1 MSAVMNEAAAG
12 FASRDARYGC
22 VLKLVA
28 PTDASEVECGHAV
41 LVAPDLALTVA
52 HCVKQW
58 QRQLQLLCVLSG
70 ERAAV
75 ASVHWAG
82 GVSHVYGDAAR
93 HFPQIPIDKF
103 SDEIVVLR
111 LAAPMRAACA
121 EIELAPR
128 QPAYAVQLAAA
139 DRRAGGQVWV
149 APLQVA
155 AELRGLMLAVDPDN
169 GALPVA
175 SGAPVFLQESGD
187 DPLRLIGLQVCRSAL
202 PAGMNLPGI
211 DQYAGLVTLT
221 ARRLLWILGQ
231 RREAVPRASVVA
243 PRLPAA
249 PRHFVMRRTDGSQ
262 AGAAD
267 LVEIDDLDYF
277 HLKPWRLLA
286 SGTLDLLTSE
296 GALWTTRVAGSERV
310 RLQIVTH
317 PVGEVVDLILLP
329 GGSTAAPWPWLRGS
343 LQFHGQLIHVYL
355 YRRSDAPEPERCCC
369 PGRVRVEAYVDGGAH
384 AEDRPERHQ
393 RIYAG
398 GATVAG
404 AALPATARA
413 LCANDFAQDDVGNGH
428 EGHGRH

>member
-139 DRRAGGQVWV
+139 DRRAGGQGGSGSRGGSSSRRAKPSSEVV
-149 APLQVA
+149 AG
-155 AELRGLMLAVDPDN
+155 RN
-169 GALPVA
+169 
-175 SGAPVFLQESGD
+175 
-187 DPLRLIGLQVCRSAL
+187 
-202 PAGMNLPGI
+202 
-211 DQYAGLVTLT
+211 
-221 ARRLLWILGQ
+221 
-231 RREAVPRASVVA
+231 SVVEA
-243 PRLPAA
+243 LRA
-249 PRHFVMRRTDGSQ
+249 FS
-262 AGAAD
+262 
-267 LVEIDDLDYF
+267 
-277 HLKPWRLLA
+277 
-286 SGTLDLLTSE
+286 TLIKT
-296 GALWTTRVAGSERV
+296 
-310 RLQIVTH
+310 Q
-317 PVGEVVDLILLP
+317 
-329 GGSTAAPWPWLRGS
+329 
-343 LQFHGQLIHVYL
+343 
-355 YRRSDAPEPERCCC
+355 
-369 PGRVRVEAYVDGGAH
+369 
-384 AEDRPERHQ
+384 AEDQEK
-393 RIYAG
+393 
-398 GATVAG
+398 VS
-404 AALPATARA
+404 AA
-413 LCANDFAQDDVGNGH
+413 
-428 EGHGRH
+428 